1 MPKNSTEYFSLID
14 GNGKE
19 VYTSLPHFRAGN
31 ECPDYHMI
39 FRVFKFYFDRV
50 NSGIQQQLK
59 SPRLTEDQ
67 KKQLKLLNP
76 NDYKI
81 SFRKLTNDGGY
92 HTKIYWTKDLKDYSV
107 AWDTIRPYPDNNKE
121 GSE

>member
-1 MPKNSTEYFSLID
+1 MPKNSTKYFSLID
-14 GNGKE
+14 ENSKE
-19 VYTSLPHFRAGN
+19 VYTSLPYFRAAD
-31 ECPDYHMI
+31 EYPDYDMI

-50 NSGIQQQLK
+50 NSGIQQQLE

-81 SFRKLTNDGGY
+81 SFRELTNDGGY